1 MKTIPLLVL
10 LTLLMA
16 SCFVEIDEWFDE
28 QNSNIPAVECYFCP
42 QEIFSLSLYN
52 TNNMA
57 DTTARTPITDA
68 LVKLFENGVL
78 IDTLVH
84 IQECN
89 YATLN
94 GTKPKV
100 GHRYSI
106 EITVPQGGV
115 LTASDSIP
123 LPPNITFEGVT
134 PDAYFFEGIPYA
146 KQSFS
151 IYDQLHTEN
160 FYDIELLFQSEGM
173 EGYRPAG
180 LASNSYIFKNEVYY
194 PQISVMQNSVF
205 NHLPFR
211 NESFKEQAESID
223 ILYLTAMI
231 QFGGDPRIYQPS
243 HQLVTKI
250 SSISKDLYR
259 FKTSLM
265 IQIENREGNSLF
277 GLIEPMNVYTNIDG
291 GVGIFTGYNSVSDT
305 VYVQSAPDYK

>member
-1 MKTIPLLVL
+1 MKKIPSLVL
-10 LTLLMA
+10 LALLMA
-16 SCFVEIDEWFDE
+16 SCFIEIDEWFDE
-28 QNSNIPAVECYFCP
+28 QNSNIPVVECYFCP

-57 DTTARTPITDA
+57 DTTARSPITGA
-68 LVKLFENGVL
+68 LVKLYENGTL

-84 IQECN
+84 IDKCN
-89 YATLN
+89 YSTLK

-100 GHRYSI
+100 GHKYSV
-106 EITVPQGGV
+106 EITVPQGGI
-115 LTASDSIP
+115 LRASDSVP
-123 LPPNITFEGVT
+123 SPPNITFEGVT

-160 FYDIELLFQSEGM
+160 FYDIELLFQDDGM
-173 EGYRPAG
+173 EGYNPAA
-180 LASNSYIFKNEVYY
+180 LSSNSYILKNEVYY
-194 PQISVMQNSVF
+194 PQIAVMQNSVF
-205 NHLPFR
+205 NSLPFR
-211 NESFKEQAESID
+211 NESFRKETESID
-223 ILYLTAMI
+223 ILYRTTTI

-250 SSISKDLYR
+250 SSISKDLYH
-259 FKTSLM
+259 FKTSII

-291 GVGIFTGYNSVSDT
+291 GIGIFAGYNSVSDT